1 MLEAAR
7 EQFDD
12 EIGDQVEYIKNNPI
26 KDDKEDN

>member
-7 EQFDD
+7 GQFDE

-26 KDDKEDN
+26 KEDDKG